1 MARPPRTPG
10 PDSRS
15 RLLAAA
21 TAEFSARGYDG
32 VSVDRIARRAHLN
45 KAMVYYHFGS
55 KEGLYR
61 EMLREIFRAVGT
73 RMREI
78 ADAPDRPTEKLQ
90 RLVAAFAE
98 EIARRPQ
105 FPAVMMREM
114 VEHGAHLDAES
125 IRQLLVIPL
134 TFAEVLGEGV
144 AAGDFRPVDPMLAYF
159 SVLGPVAMLTA
170 SAPMRAAV
178 AVKIGFD
185 LPTPDES
192 QLIAHLQHLALAM
205 LAAGPGAAGPA
216 PSGAHA

>member
-1 MARPPRTPG
+1 MARPRQGAG

-21 TAEFSARGYDG
+21 TAEFAARGYDG
-32 VSVDRIARRAHLN
+32 VSVERIARRAHLN

-78 ADAPDRPTEKLQ
+78 VDAPARPAEKLQ
-90 RLVAAFAE
+90 RLVAAFAQ
-98 EIARRPQ
+98 EISQRPQ
-105 FPAVMMREM
+105 FPPIMMREM

-125 IRQLLVIPL
+125 IRLLLVIPL

-144 AAGDFRPVDPMLAYF
+144 AAGSFRPVDPMLAYF

-170 SAPMRAAV
+170 SGPMRAA
-178 AVKIGFD
+178 AAAKIGLD

-192 QLIAHLQHLALAM
+192 QLIEHLQHLALAM
-205 LAAGPGAAGPA
+205 LNAGPDGTGPA
-216 PSGAHA
+216 GSGAHA